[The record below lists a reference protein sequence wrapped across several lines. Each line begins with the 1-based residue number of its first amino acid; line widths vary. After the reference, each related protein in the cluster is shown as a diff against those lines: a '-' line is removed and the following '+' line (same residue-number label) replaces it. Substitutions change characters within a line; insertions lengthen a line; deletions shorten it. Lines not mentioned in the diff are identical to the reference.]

1 MKISRQN
8 YGRFI
13 ASLIFLTPI
22 IVLVS
27 SSALFYSG
35 YAPEGTVN
43 KGTLLS
49 EPIQLQ
55 ELNLRVDTGPLKD
68 EFPGKWSIVQ
78 FVKGDCIGKCWDTLY
93 SSRQINIRLAKDS
106 ERVVRYLISIGND
119 DLSQDSL
126 QKINTEYPLLN
137 RGKIDF
143 KNLPQPVNQQLE
155 ESPYILFDPLG
166 NGILIYDSSL
176 PSGEL
181 LKDLKKVLQNSKI
194 G

>member
-55 ELNLRVDTGPLKD
+55 ELNLKQRRTKLK
-68 EFPGKWSIVQ
+68 
-78 FVKGDCIGKCWDTLY
+78 Y
-93 SSRQINIRLAKDS
+93 
-106 ERVVRYLISIGND
+106 
-119 DLSQDSL
+119 
-126 QKINTEYPLLN
+126 
-137 RGKIDF
+137 
-143 KNLPQPVNQQLE
+143 
-155 ESPYILFDPLG
+155 
-166 NGILIYDSSL
+166 
-176 PSGEL
+176 
-181 LKDLKKVLQNSKI
+181 
-194 G
+194 

>member
-1 MKISRQN
+1 MKISNKN
-8 YGRFI
+8 YGRLM

-22 IVLVS
+22 IVLIS

-43 KGTLLS
+43 KGTLLP
-49 EPIQLQ
+49 EPIQLS
-55 ELNLRVDTGPLKD
+55 ELNLTVESGPLTD
-68 EFPGKWSIVQ
+68 EFPGKWSIIQ
-78 FVKGDCIGKCWDTLY
+78 FVKGDCEEKCWKNLY

-106 ERVVRYLISIGND
+106 DRVVRYLINIDQDS
-119 DLSQDSL
+119 LSQDSL
-126 QKINTEYPLLN
+126 EKIKSEYPQLYKGN
-137 RGKIDF
+137 INSNDV
-143 KNLPQPVNQQLE
+143 PQPVNQRLE

-166 NGILIYDSSL
+166 NGILIYDSTL

-181 LKDLKKVLQNSKI
+181 LNDLKKVLQNSKI